1 MDLFAGGPEKGLFY
15 ERQSPFD
22 FASTLDHLLKEVE
35 GKSWNLSHT
44 YDLQNT
50 LKKHGKEVLPVTIVS
65 ICHPDHSSR
74 ILALDDERMVS
85 SLMPC
90 RISVYEKHD
99 GFTYVSWMNSS
110 MVASQLGGIV
120 EQVMTESTQEVADIV
135 EKVLR
140 V

>member
-1 MDLFAGGPEKGLFY
+1 MESMENGFGNGMFIEKRSPMDFG
-15 ERQSPFD
+15 
-22 FASTLDHLLKEVE
+22 STLNRLLDEV
-35 GKSWNLSHT
+35 GRKSWNVSHS
-44 YDLQNT
+44 YDLQGT
-50 LKKHGKEVLPVTIVS
+50 LKKHGKEVLPVTVVS

-99 GFTYVSWMNSS
+99 GHTYVSWMNSS
-110 MVASQLGGIV
+110 IVASQLGGIV

-135 EKVLR
+135 AKALR